1 MVSLHAIKLTFILGQ
16 IKNISFTAY
25 KWPLITCKFCGAFG
39 AHNPLCI
46 PGLENSKE
54 KVNEF
59 KCDVCSVTEQT
70 VCYKTMPISVHDII
84 DTSLFI
90 NKDCINTPGLTHN
103 LTQSMNIDESSFDS
117 TTSQS
122 TVINTY
128 LVHNNLNS
136 NAAAVPYTADDSQG
150 NTIQIASSI
159 YTLTQSQESKSS
171 EPLADLDPADHEDHY
186 DSDDSI
192 IVDMLVDKLLGL
204 FDVN

>member
-1 MVSLHAIKLTFILGQ
+1 MPFNLH
-16 IKNISFTAY
+16 SFWGRITKFFFTVY

-46 PGLENSKE
+46 PGFENSKE
-54 KVNEF
+54 KINEF

-70 VCYKTMPISVHDII
+70 VFHKTMPISVHDII

-90 NKDCINTPGLTHN
+90 NKDCTNTPGSTHSI
-103 LTQSMNIDESSFDS
+103 TQSINIDESSFDS

-122 TVINTY
+122 TVINTH
-128 LVHNNLNS
+128 LVDNNLNS
-136 NAAAVPYTADDSQG
+136 NADTAHIENDSQG
-150 NTIQIASSI
+150 NTVQIASSI
-159 YTLTQSQESKSS
+159 YTLTQSQELKSS
-171 EPLADLDPADHEDHY
+171 EPLALVVDRADHEDQY

-192 IVDMLVDKLLGL
+192 VVDMLVDKLLGL